1 MAVGHFYSLFEQ
13 GSVRGSE
20 EVVSISK
27 VSNLHIVFVVTAAL
41 ITAVISFKL
50 SPPDVGF
57 WIQMIFFL
65 LLTVMADAL
74 AVEISKGNTVSVA
87 FSVEMAII
95 LLFGP
100 FVAIIL
106 SVLGYVLTLFRF
118 GLSRLDRMLYNIGQL
133 ALSSGISGLV
143 FVLLGGQF
151 VSFDSSSFVPFF
163 AASATYMVVNIA
175 LFSKFISL
183 EEGVSP
189 WGIFLTNL
197 KWIVP
202 NLVALAPLGFLMAII
217 FQSWSYWGLIIFFLP
232 LLLARHSFKLYM
244 DMKEVYLNTIK
255 SMVIAIE
262 AKDPYTAGHSQR
274 VSEYTVELAKEMKLS
289 EDVIEELRYMALLHD
304 VGKVGVQEAILNKGG
319 QLTDDEYQKIQH
331 HAVIGSDIVKEIK
344 GLQEVYRAVRH
355 HHERWDGGGYPEG
368 LKGTEIPLGARLIAV
383 ADTFDAMTSNRIYR
397 RGLEPEV
404 AFSEMLRVA
413 GTQLD
418 PEMAA
423 KFVEIY
429 REKVR
434 VEGIAAIKFQSVE
447 SGEIK

>member
-1 MAVGHFYSLFEQ
+1 MASNK
-13 GSVRGSE
+13 GSFVY
-20 EVVSISK
+20 VS
-27 VSNLHIVFVVTAAL
+27 AL
-41 ITAVISFKL
+41 VALVLPTGVLSFHL
-50 SPPDVGF
+50 SPPEISLWTQVL
-57 WIQMIFFL
+57 FFL
-65 LLTVMADAL
+65 AIAIFAEAM
-74 AVEISKGNTVSVA
+74 AVEVDKGHTISVT
-87 FSVEMAII
+87 FSVEVAII
-95 LLFGP
+95 FLFGP
-100 FVAIIL
+100 FIAMIL
-106 SVLGYVLTLFRF
+106 SLFSYLLTLFRF
-118 GLSRLDRMLYNIGQL
+118 GISSWYTVMFNVGQL
-133 ALSSGISGLV
+133 TLSSGLAGLA
-143 FVLLGGQF
+143 FIATGGQ
-151 VSFDSSSFVPFF
+151 VGYLETSNLIPLL
-163 AASATYMVVNIA
+163 AASATYMVVNTA

-183 EEGVSP
+183 EEGISP

-197 KWIVP
+197 KWAIP
-202 NLVALAPLGFLMAII
+202 NLVALAPLGFLIAVI
-217 FQSWSYWGLIIFFLP
+217 FQSWSYWGLLIFFFP

-319 QLTDDEYQKIQH
+319 QLTDDEYEKIKH

-418 PEMAA
+418 PDMAT
-423 KFVEIY
+423 KFVELY

-434 VEGIAAIKFQSVE
+434 LEGLAAIKFQRAE
-447 SGEIK
+447 SGEVK